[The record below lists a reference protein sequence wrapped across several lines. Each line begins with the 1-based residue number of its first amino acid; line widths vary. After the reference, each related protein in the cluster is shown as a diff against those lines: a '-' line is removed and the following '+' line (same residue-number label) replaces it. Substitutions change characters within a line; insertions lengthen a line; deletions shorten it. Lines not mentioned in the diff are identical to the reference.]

1 MLVLLDSIGTLGAR
15 DFSCA
20 VSGFGQ
26 VLKSDPREKPLDQSA
41 IPFIAPSQLQHRLY
55 QNIQNMDVLLIG
67 SLEVNKISACGVA
80 VFLNL
85 TVCDV
90 CVLKSAVFGETKLS
104 VVSQFPF

>member
-1 MLVLLDSIGTLGAR
+1 MLVLFDSIGTLGAR

-20 VSGFGQ
+20 VSGLGQ

-67 SLEVNKISACGVA
+67 SLEISNISNALIG
-80 VFLNL
+80 LQ
-85 TVCDV
+85 
-90 CVLKSAVFGETKLS
+90 
-104 VVSQFPF
+104 SQ